1 MRERIAESSPRSKAR
16 LAGVFFLLY
25 SATGAWGYF
34 VSGEITG
41 GDAPATAANI
51 LANETLFRL
60 AIAANLVSAACY
72 LVAAVLLYE
81 LFKPVDRTVSLFAA
95 FFNLTSCAIGA
106 FDSLFQ
112 LAALDVLRGGS
123 YLSVFSAQQLQALA
137 LLFLKLNIRAL
148 DMGQIFFGFQ
158 WLAIGYLILR
168 STFLPRILGAISA
181 FAGLWYLTRLYPPLV
196 TALSPYS
203 LIVPGVGVMML
214 ILWRTLRAPSGATL
228 NVNRKPFIRTI
239 RKSTDDGRILFSQTK
254 HHKLRRPALTD
265 KAYAKRNMI
274 SPCR

>member
-1 MRERIAESSPRSKAR
+1 MRSAEKTEQIADASPRSKAR

-41 GDAPATAANI
+41 GDAPAMAANI

-81 LFKPVDRTVSLFAA
+81 LFKPVDRTVSQLAV
-95 FFNLTSCAIGA
+95 FFTLTSCAIGA

-112 LAALDVLRGGS
+112 LAALDVLRGAS
-123 YLSVFSAQQLQALA
+123 YLSVFSAQQLQTLA

-148 DMGQIFFGFQ
+148 DMGQIFFGLQ
-158 WLAIGYLILR
+158 WITIGYLILR
-168 STFLPRILGAISA
+168 SIFLPRIFGAIAA

-196 TALSPYS
+196 TALFPYS
-203 LIVPGVGVMML
+203 VIVPGIGVMML
-214 ILWRTLRAPSGATL
+214 ILWLTVKGVDAQRWHEQA
-228 NVNRKPFIRTI
+228 
-239 RKSTDDGRILFSQTK
+239 STARDWRS
-254 HHKLRRPALTD
+254 
-265 KAYAKRNMI
+265 
-274 SPCR
+274 